1 MQHDLSDRHK
11 QRQLGS
17 NRDEGSNPITE
28 TCHLKATDLERKQ
41 SKRSSKVY
49 NKKKQTLYI
58 HRYYITFLVLCP
70 YIKMS
75 ECKAISSD
83 EPQSQ
88 LGQNDQ
94 VSKHFRG
101 YSSMGFLRKGKNKRK
116 PSRSNLCIKPKDF
129 NDSDKKTV
137 NMVAKKGEVLGLEEV
152 SNEFTCTSSIMET
165 YNLNANKET
174 KFSFRKLEDGTF
186 ALETKSLSELNQ
198 DKSESGL
205 IKRSSKKRHKKGQNS
220 HKPLKICFKKRSK
233 PLRKSLDSNEEN
245 KSDHKILA
253 CSTSQEDSSCVVD
266 NHDKCS
272 EEEQTKRKTWAT
284 LKSLVTRRR
293 KLRSSVKRQSQL
305 SGRHLETNTGNASI
319 QRNSKKRRFSN
330 MKLSCMN
337 FSRGK
342 RSSNNPLPS
351 EDNLCTIKSSDTS
364 GTDSGPDCDKSEK
377 ALVVKY
383 KLQKSVDVENGKIGS
398 SFDDG
403 IQTKSED
410 IDKMC
415 GQSNRISKNI
425 QKIQEPTRP
434 NLMENLSLSDDIQRV
449 TESQRRNSG
458 NSLKGCEGDVKVPPV
473 SEITITIDS
482 PSDVYEM
489 LLASTAT
496 SLVNK
501 VIESSIQKLIEE
513 ETFLNHV
520 PSKDSERF
528 YI

>member
-1 MQHDLSDRHK
+1 
-11 QRQLGS
+11 
-17 NRDEGSNPITE
+17 
-28 TCHLKATDLERKQ
+28 
-41 SKRSSKVY
+41 
-49 NKKKQTLYI
+49 
-58 HRYYITFLVLCP
+58 
-70 YIKMS
+70 MS
-75 ECKAISSD
+75 ECKVIASD

-116 PSRSNLCIKPKDF
+116 QSRSNLCIKPKDF
-129 NDSDKKTV
+129 NESDKKTV

-152 SNEFTCTSSIMET
+152 SNEFTCTSSMMET
-165 YNLNANKET
+165 YNLNANKEA
-174 KFSFRKLEDGTF
+174 KFRFRKLEDGTF

-198 DKSESGL
+198 DKSESGI
-205 IKRSSKKRHKKGQNS
+205 IKRSSKTRHKKGQNS
-220 HKPLKICFKKRSK
+220 HKPLKICFKKRNK
-233 PLRKSLDSNEEN
+233 PLRKSSDSNDEN
-245 KSDHKILA
+245 KSDHKTLA
-253 CSTSQEDSSCVVD
+253 GSTSQEVSSCVVD
-266 NHDKCS
+266 NCDTCS
-272 EEEQTKRKTWAT
+272 EQEQTKRKTWAT

-319 QRNSKKRRFSN
+319 QRISKKRRFSN
-330 MKLSCMN
+330 MKIPCMN

-351 EDNLCTIKSSDTS
+351 EDTLCTMKSSDTS
-364 GTDSGPDCDKSEK
+364 GTDSGPDCDRSEK

-383 KLQKSVDVENGKIGS
+383 KLQKSIDVENGKIGS
-398 SFDDG
+398 GFDDVL
-403 IQTKSED
+403 QTNTDTKSED
-410 IDKMC
+410 TDKMC
-415 GQSNRISKNI
+415 SQSSRISKNI
-425 QKIQEPTRP
+425 QKTQETTRP
-434 NLMENLSLSDDIQRV
+434 NIIENLSLSDDIQRL
-449 TESQRRNSG
+449 TESQRRNSE
-458 NSLKGCEGDVKVPPV
+458 NSLKLHEGDVKVPLM

-489 LLASTAT
+489 LLASTAA
-496 SLVNK
+496 SLVDK

-520 PSKDSERF
+520 PSKNSERF